1 VSRPADDELVGQP
14 PGRRSRRAP
23 EGNRTTG
30 VENLERAEDP
40 KLQHVSF
47 RNRVHPYLKGG
58 GERE

>member
-1 VSRPADDELVGQP
+1 MSWWGSLRA
-14 PGRRSRRAP
+14 RRSRRAP

-40 KLQHVSF
+40 KLQHFSF